1 MESSTSDYR
10 NTLHLLLQRLSSE
23 VDQKNSFANFPG
35 ISNAMNSKQ
44 IIDAI
49 EKVDSLFLS
58 THRNINQVGT
68 LSDDEFERSTDPL
81 SMFHLIINGY
91 SVSTLAV
98 IGIILN
104 MAGLWFL
111 STGPRRG
118 TILGLLVSALLTFD
132 AIFLFFEMF
141 KSLEFWLITI
151 PRKYFKTYVIIVSS
165 GTRCSMIASI
175 FMLVA
180 IARVRLC
187 AIKNPFQLNNAL
199 LSWEERRNYCL
210 KYCIP
215 VVISS
220 SILTI
225 PQYFEIG
232 DDFLERNDS
241 DFVVAPTNLKIHP
254 LFSLLYIGVLNLGI
268 LGLIPM
274 VYLAYLNNQ
283 IREELKKNEEQR
295 SRLSNHSRTGANV
308 DSDDDRNTR
317 GLLAIIIA
325 FIAFHAFRVLIT
337 IGEIDLLL
345 FHNNLN
351 TDLKKGGS
359 VPTWLAIS
367 FSLNELLLVINASVN
382 VVIYL
387 KSNAR
392 EFLKVLMSRRREQSN
407 RFKYVAHYRK
417 HHRKILK
424 KKVSDDAI
432 ITIDRKE
439 DNVETNPVENTNE
452 EKDMRM
458 TVNKGGYG
466 RSTRSNS
473 IFVPFP
479 MSRLKCLS
487 EDPYYDILD
496 SEFDAHSEVVIKRRS
511 SMWARI
517 MDDV

>member
-1 MESSTSDYR
+1 MESSTSNYR

-23 VDQKNSFANFPG
+23 VDQKNSYANFYG
-35 ISNAMNSKQ
+35 ISNAIKSKQ
-44 IIDAI
+44 LLDAI
-49 EKVDSLFLS
+49 KKVDSLFS
-58 THRNINQVGT
+58 SADRNINQVGA
-68 LSDDEFERSTDPL
+68 LSDDDFEPITDPL
-81 SMFHLIINGY
+81 STFHLIINGY
-91 SVSTLAV
+91 SVSTLAL

-104 MAGLWFL
+104 MAGIWFL

-118 TILGLLVSALLTFD
+118 KILGLLVSALLTFD
-132 AIFLFFEMF
+132 ATFLLFEMF

-165 GTRCSMIASI
+165 GTRFSMISSI

-187 AIKNPFQLNNAL
+187 AIKNPFQHNNAL
-199 LSWEERRNYCL
+199 LSWEERRSYCL
-210 KYCIP
+210 RYCIP

-220 SILTI
+220 AILTI

-232 DDFLERNDS
+232 DDLLDPNDF
-241 DFVVAPTNLKIHP
+241 DYGVVPTNSKLHP

-268 LGLIPM
+268 LGLLPM
-274 VYLAYLNNQ
+274 LYLAYLNNH
-283 IREELKKNEEQR
+283 IIKELKKNEEQR
-295 SRLSNHSRTGANV
+295 SRLSNHSGTGANE
-308 DSDDDRNTR
+308 DSDDDKNTR

-337 IGEIDLLL
+337 IGEINLLL

-351 TDLKKGGS
+351 TDLKNGGN

-392 EFLKVLMSRRREQSN
+392 EFLNTVMSRRREQSS
-407 RFKYVAHYRK
+407 RFKFVAHYRR

-432 ITIDRKE
+432 VTIERNV
-439 DNVETNPVENTNE
+439 DNVETNTVENTQEENE
-452 EKDMRM
+452 IILSVD
-458 TVNKGGYG
+458 KGASV

-473 IFVPFP
+473 IFVPFR

-487 EDPYYDILD
+487 EDPSYDILD
-496 SEFDAHSEVVIKRRS
+496 TEFDADSKVVIKRRS

>member
-1 MESSTSDYR
+1 MESSTSSYR
-10 NTLHLLLQRLSSE
+10 NTLQLLLQRLSIE
-23 VDQKNSFANFPG
+23 VDQKNSYANFPD
-35 ISNAMNSKQ
+35 ISNATNSKQ
-44 IIDAI
+44 LMNAI
-49 EKVDSLFLS
+49 KKVDSLLAS
-58 THRNINQVGT
+58 NDLNINHVGT
-68 LSDDEFERSTDPL
+68 SSYDDFDPSTDPL
-81 SMFHLIINGY
+81 SMFQLIINGY
-91 SVSTLAV
+91 SVSTLAFM
-98 IGIILN
+98 GIILN
-104 MAGLWFL
+104 TAGIWFL

-132 AIFLFFEMF
+132 AIFLLFEMF
-141 KSLEFWLITI
+141 KSLECWLITI

-210 KYCIP
+210 RYCIP
-215 VVISS
+215 VVISAAL
-220 SILTI
+220 LTI

-232 DDFLERNDS
+232 DDFLEPNDS
-241 DFVVAPTNLKIHP
+241 DFGVAPTNLKLHP

-268 LGLIPM
+268 LGFLPM
-274 VYLAYLNNQ
+274 VYLAYLDNQ
-283 IREELKKNEEQR
+283 IRKELKKNEEQR
-295 SRLSNHSRTGANV
+295 SRLSNHSRTGAS
-308 DSDDDRNTR
+308 DASSDDDKNTR
-317 GLLAIIIA
+317 GLLAIIVA

-345 FHNNLN
+345 FHNNFN
-351 TDLKKGGS
+351 NDLKNGRS
-359 VPTWLAIS
+359 VPNWLAIS

-392 EFLKVLMSRRREQSN
+392 EFLKILMSRRREQSN
-407 RFKYVAHYRK
+407 KLKYVAHYRK
-417 HHRKILK
+417 HHRKMLK

-432 ITIDRKE
+432 VTIDRKE
-439 DNVETNPVENTNE
+439 DNVETNTIENTHE
-452 EKDMRM
+452 ENDMRM
-458 TVNKGGYG
+458 SVNKGTSD

-473 IFVPFP
+473 IFDPFR
-479 MSRLKCLS
+479 MNRLKCLS
-487 EDPYYDILD
+487 EDPSYDILD
-496 SEFDAHSEVVIKRRS
+496 TEKDADSKVVIKRRS
-511 SMWARI
+511 SMGI

>member
-1 MESSTSDYR
+1 MESSTSNYR
-10 NTLHLLLQRLSSE
+10 STLHLLLQRLSPE
-23 VDQKNSFANFPG
+23 VDQKSSYANFPG
-35 ISNAMNSKQ
+35 ISNAINSKQ
-44 IIDAI
+44 LIDAI
-49 EKVDSLFLS
+49 KKVDSLLAS
-58 THRNINQVGT
+58 NDLNINQLGT
-68 LSDDEFERSTDPL
+68 PSDDDFDPSTDPL

-104 MAGLWFL
+104 MAGIWFL

-132 AIFLFFEMF
+132 AIFLLFEMF
-141 KSLEFWLITI
+141 KSLEFLLITI

-165 GTRCSMIASI
+165 GTRFSMISSI

-187 AIKNPFQLNNAL
+187 AIKNPFQHNNAL

-210 KYCIP
+210 RYCIP

-220 SILTI
+220 AILTI

-232 DDFLERNDS
+232 DDLLEPNDA
-241 DFVVAPTNLKIHP
+241 DFVVASTNSKLHP

-268 LGLIPM
+268 LGLLPM
-274 VYLAYLNNQ
+274 FYLAYLNNQ
-283 IREELKKNEEQR
+283 IRKELKKNEEQR
-295 SRLSNHSRTGANV
+295 SRLSNHTRTGANE
-308 DSDDDRNTR
+308 DSNDDRNTR
-317 GLLAIIIA
+317 GLLAIIVA

-351 TDLKKGGS
+351 TDLKNGGS
-359 VPTWLAIS
+359 VPTWLAVS
-367 FSLNELLLVINASVN
+367 FSLNELLLVINASAN

-392 EFLKVLMSRRREQSN
+392 EFLNILMTRRRDQSS

-439 DNVETNPVENTNE
+439 DNVETNTVENTHE
-452 EKDMRM
+452 EKDMRIS
-458 TVNKGGYG
+458 VDKGGSG

-473 IFVPFP
+473 VFVPFR

-487 EDPYYDILD
+487 EDPSYDILD
-496 SEFDAHSEVVIKRRS
+496 SEFNAHSEVVIKRRS

-517 MDDV
+517 LDDV